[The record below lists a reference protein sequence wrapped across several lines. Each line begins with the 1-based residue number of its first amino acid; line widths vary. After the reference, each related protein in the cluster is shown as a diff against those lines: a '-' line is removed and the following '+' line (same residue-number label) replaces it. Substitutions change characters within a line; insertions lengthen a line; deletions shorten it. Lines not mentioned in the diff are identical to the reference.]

1 MSKIDQDGRGPRAVS
16 RGFIRMGH
24 HLRQLSVASLGGV
37 GVGVGK
43 WVHERKR
50 RALCQTPMCRG
61 KGAAMPW
68 LGGVKGAALLIQQS
82 GHRGEGGDQVL
93 C

>member
-37 GVGVGK
+37 GGGGGNESMKEKGVLS
-43 WVHERKR
+43 VRLLCAEERGR
-50 RALCQTPMCRG
+50 PCPGLAG
-61 KGAAMPW
+61 
-68 LGGVKGAALLIQQS
+68 
-82 GHRGEGGDQVL
+82 
-93 C
+93 